1 MIFWLIMQAAAVF
14 NSLEQLTFERMAQ
27 YYGAKYGFRISR
39 LASGRTTAE
48 SRWRWFNCQYFVNQR
63 QSCVGDVLW
72 LLLRQSR
79 YDDVQQVCSPTFL
92 GDECGRQMQH
102 CSPGP
107 IETPN
112 FKRLTA
118 AEGAEQLLADWQGTI
133 LSLKLA
139 RLRILVKWWLF
150 LQVTQPVT

>member
-1 MIFWLIMQAAAVF
+1 MQAAAD
-14 NSLEQLTFERMAQ
+14 NNLEQLTFEEWRNIMALNMDSVFL
-27 YYGAKYGFRISR
+27 GCKAA
-39 LASGRTTAE
+39 LPAE
-48 SRWRWFNCQYFVNQR
+48 SRWQWFNYQYFVNQR

-107 IETPN
+107 NRNT
-112 FKRLTA
+112 
-118 AEGAEQLLADWQGTI
+118 
-133 LSLKLA
+133 KL
-139 RLRILVKWWLF
+139 
-150 LQVTQPVT
+150 